1 MYLYNMIN
9 LSNILNNLIYSRS
22 DIYCNICEEKINS
35 SCITCTRC
43 KIKLHDN
50 CEEKYRGENNFT
62 KCPNCLKT
70 GTLGKPC
77 TI

>member
-1 MYLYNMIN
+1 MRYF
-9 LSNILNNLIYSRS
+9 SNIVKKLIYSRS

-35 SCITCTRC
+35 SCTTCTRC

-62 KCPNCLKT
+62 KCPNCLKP
-70 GTLGKPC
+70 GTLGKPY